1 MAPRPDPEVRARL
14 ASLPKVDRVL
24 DVAAL
29 AEHRAGRALK
39 LRAVQERLGAL
50 REALL
55 RGESSDA
62 PPTAE
67 ALAIQVVAE
76 LDAILRP
83 RPRAVLNATGIVL
96 HTNLGRAP
104 MGGAVVDA
112 IVEAAGACDLEL
124 DLDSGARGSRF
135 AHLRPLLAA
144 VVGAED
150 VHVVGN
156 GAAALLLACTALGA
170 PGGVVLSRGQ
180 MIEIGDSFRVAEMAA
195 AGGAR
200 IWEVGATNR
209 THRRDYARALDGA
222 LPGQPA
228 PASAILWAHRSN
240 FRQEGFVCEVA
251 LGELAQ
257 LARERGVPLI
267 ADLGSGSL
275 GAGVPGDEPTITAYL
290 EAGVDVVSCSGD
302 KLFGGPQAGILAG
315 RGALIERLR
324 RHPMARAL
332 RPGKL
337 TVAALHAT
345 IAAHACDDAATQLGL
360 HRLVAQTPAQLRE
373 RAEAITRALAW
384 PAAAIRPTAAAI
396 GGGSLPGET
405 IEGLAVALPRGFGRG
420 SASAQARA
428 LRRGVRGAPPV
439 IGRIVDDELLL
450 DLRSLPPESDAALL
464 DALRRLA

>member
-1 MAPRPDPEVRARL
+1 VL
-14 ASLPKVDRVL
+14 A
-24 DVAAL
+24 AEAL
-29 AEHRAGRALK
+29 AEHRAGRSLK
-39 LRAVQERLGAL
+39 LRTVQRALSEL

-55 RGESSDA
+55 SGDSGASSE

-67 ALAIQVVAE
+67 ELASRIAAE
-76 LDAILRP
+76 LDALLRP
-83 RPRAVLNATGIVL
+83 RPRRVLNATGVVL

-112 IVEAAGACDLEL
+112 IVGAAGTCDLEI
-124 DLDSGARGSRF
+124 DLDSGARGSRY
-135 AHLRPLLAA
+135 AHLRPLLAG

-156 GAAALLLACTALGA
+156 GAAALLIACTALGR

-180 MIEIGDSFRVAEMAA
+180 MIEIGDGFRVAAMAA

-209 THRRDYARALDGA
+209 THTRDYAEALDGA
-222 LPGQPA
+222 LPGMKG

-240 FRQEGFVCEVA
+240 FRQEGFVLEVELGA
-251 LGELAQ
+251 LAELAH
-257 LARERGVPLI
+257 ARGVPLI

-275 GAGVPGDEPTITAYL
+275 GDGIPGDEPTIAQYL
-290 EAGVDVVSCSGD
+290 EAGADVVSCSGD

-315 RGALIERLR
+315 RTDLIARLR

-337 TVAALHAT
+337 TIAALHAT
-345 IAAHACDDAATQLGL
+345 IAAHACDAASTELGL
-360 HRLVAQTPAQLRE
+360 HRLLAQTPAELRA
-373 RAEAITRALAW
+373 RAEAIAGALGWPTSCVRA
-384 PAAAIRPTAAAI
+384 TAAAI

-405 IEGLAVALPRGFGRG
+405 IDGLAVALPVGFGGR

-428 LRRGVRGAPPV
+428 LRGGLGDAPPV
-439 IGRIVDDELLL
+439 FGRTVGDELLL
-450 DLRSLPPESDAALL
+450 DLRSLSPEEDAALV
-464 DALRRLA
+464 DALRRLGGATSPSSA